1 MAGIVDS
8 ADKAWMAA
16 NFGDVVEDWGETGSV
31 RRLVRDGNGQSTAA
45 AAHLTGV
52 KVYIEGAKA
61 EVALAMESPV
71 GDIFVGITT
80 LYTVPTQIQTG
91 DLLVV
96 TSGTY
101 EIIGISKYPSHLELV
116 LTRYLPKV

>member
-1 MAGIVDS
+1 MAGMVTA

-16 NFGDVVEDWGETGSV
+16 NFGDVVADWGEVGTV

-52 KVYIEGAKA
+52 KVYIEGARA
-61 EVALAMESPV
+61 EIALAMEMPV
-71 GDIFVGITT
+71 GDIFIGITT
-80 LYTVPTQIQTG
+80 LYTVPTQMQTG

-96 TSGTY
+96 ASGTY
-101 EIIGISKYPSHLELV
+101 EIVGISLYPSHLELV
-116 LTRYLPKV
+116 LTRYIPKV